1 MTETRKLAAVM
12 FTDIVGYT
20 ALMSKDEQKAL
31 SVLQKNKE
39 IQKPLVQKFHG
50 EFLKEMGD
58 GTLLCFQSALEAVN
72 CALEI
77 QLAVKDIPD
86 LNLRIGIHLGDI
98 VFKEGDIYGDGVNV
112 ASRIEQLADT
122 GGVFISDQIHNAIR
136 NKPDIKAVLVGEKM
150 LKNVGHPVKVYSV
163 TGEKFPGDSARKYP
177 KETETRNRNKRK
189 IVLPVILVS
198 LILLIALFFVFRDQL
213 GFKKS
218 SISDHNNITLGN
230 SIAVLPFVDMS
241 PNKDQ
246 EYFCEGM
253 AEEIINALSH
263 ISDLHVV
270 ARTSAFSFKDK
281 NMDIRDIGKELNVG
295 VILEGS
301 VRKSGD
307 NLRVTAQLINIEDG
321 YHLWSEKYERKLKDI
336 FAIQDEISLAIVD
349 NLKIELLSGEK
360 NELVKRYTENDE
372 AYNLYLEGR
381 YFWNRRSEVGF
392 DQALGL
398 FQSAID
404 IDPDF
409 ALAYAG
415 LAECYCML
423 SMHLAKPEPIIR
435 QARIATENA
444 LSIDKTLAEAHT
456 ALGFIKFA
464 YDWDWLGSERSFKQA
479 IQLNPRYAT
488 AYNWYAALL
497 SIINRHEEAIQYMTR
512 ARELDPGSAIIN
524 RDLGIIYAWA
534 GDFEKAINQLQFTI
548 DMDPGFFPAYLLM
561 GVVNVWLKEYDL
573 AIEYFK
579 RVMAMTGDFFDS
591 GGSLGYAYAKSG
603 QKTKALN
610 ELKKLEDLAKSQDA
624 RAFEFAII
632 HAGLGNNDQVFE
644 WLDVACNNHEFAV
657 VLLGCE
663 SEIWFEDLLTDPRFT
678 EILTRIGLEK

>member
-360 NELVKRYTENDE
+360 NELGKRYTENDE
-372 AYNLYLEGR
+372 ADNRYLEGR

-444 LSIDKTLAEAHT
+444 PS
-456 ALGFIKFA
+456 
-464 YDWDWLGSERSFKQA
+464 
-479 IQLNPRYAT
+479 
-488 AYNWYAALL
+488 
-497 SIINRHEEAIQYMTR
+497 NR
-512 ARELDPGSAIIN
+512 P
-524 RDLGIIYAWA
+524 
-534 GDFEKAINQLQFTI
+534 
-548 DMDPGFFPAYLLM
+548 YL
-561 GVVNVWLKEYDL
+561 
-573 AIEYFK
+573 
-579 RVMAMTGDFFDS
+579 
-591 GGSLGYAYAKSG
+591 
-603 QKTKALN
+603 
-610 ELKKLEDLAKSQDA
+610 
-624 RAFEFAII
+624 
-632 HAGLGNNDQVFE
+632 
-644 WLDVACNNHEFAV
+644 
-657 VLLGCE
+657 
-663 SEIWFEDLLTDPRFT
+663 
-678 EILTRIGLEK
+678 